1 MPRDRSRKHRR
12 MAAQCLAVARETCD
26 SGVRASL
33 IDMAQKWLDLAERS
47 EYDGWNES
55 LHLRALESAIGQELR
70 ALYEVPHALPHRLL
84 TLLMQL
90 NAQTYTD

>member
-1 MPRDRSRKHRR
+1 
-12 MAAQCLAVARETCD
+12 MAAECLAVARRTSD

-33 IDMAQKWLDLAERS
+33 VEMAQKWLDLAERS

-55 LHLRALESAIGQELR
+55 LRLRALEAAIGQELR
-70 ALYEVPHALPHRLL
+70 ALYELPQALPHRLL

-90 NAQTYTD
+90 NAQAETN

>member
-1 MPRDRSRKHRR
+1 
-12 MAAQCLAVARETCD
+12 MAVECLAVARQTSD

-33 IDMAQKWLDLAERS
+33 VEMAQKWLDLAERS

-55 LHLRALESAIGQELR
+55 LRLRALEAAIGQELR
-70 ALYEVPHALPHRLL
+70 ALYELPYNLPHRLL

-90 NAQTYTD
+90 NARSDTV